1 MKSPAPTA
9 PQISDRAATRRMTLD
24 MIIALVPAFIAS
36 IVIFGLRAL
45 LVTLVCVIIAVLAE
59 FVFQKAMK
67 KPVTVG
73 DLSAIVTG
81 MLLSFCLPV
90 NIPLWIAGLGSI
102 VAIIVVKQL
111 FGGIGQNFANP
122 AITARVILLISFGIE
137 MTSFATDT
145 VSHATPLATSA
156 NPGFMSLFLGNRGG
170 CLGETCALALLIG
183 GIYLIIR
190 KTISWHIPV
199 AYLATVAILSL
210 ITGQDVLLQLMGGGL
225 LLGAIFMATDPTTS
239 PRSGLCKIVY
249 GVGCGLLTMM
259 IRLLGATPEGVSYA
273 ILLMNILT
281 PHIEKIG
288 RRKAAGGDAA

>member
-1 MKSPAPTA
+1 MKAPVSSA
-9 PQISDRAATRRMTLD
+9 PQINDNVATRKMTLD
-24 MIIALVPAFIAS
+24 MVIAMVPAFIAS

-45 LVTLVCVIIAVLAE
+45 LVTLVCVIVAVLAE
-59 FVFQKAMK
+59 FVYEKAMK
-67 KPVTVG
+67 KPVTVC
-73 DLSAIVTG
+73 DLSALVTG
-81 MLLSFCLPV
+81 LLLSFCLPV
-90 NIPLWIAGLGSI
+90 SIPLWIAGLGSV

-111 FGGIGQNFANP
+111 FGGLGQNFANP

-137 MTSFATDT
+137 MTNWTTDA

-156 NPGFMSLFLGNRGG
+156 NPGFMSLLLGNRGG
-170 CLGETCALALLIG
+170 CLGETCALALIIG

-190 KTISWHIPV
+190 KTITWHIPV
-199 AYLATVAILSL
+199 TYLATVAVISL
-210 ITGQDVLLQLMGGGL
+210 IAGQDVVLQLMGGGL

-239 PRSGLCKIVY
+239 PRSGLCKVIY

-281 PHIEKIG
+281 PHIEKLDRSKTVG
-288 RRKAAGGDAA
+288 GEAA